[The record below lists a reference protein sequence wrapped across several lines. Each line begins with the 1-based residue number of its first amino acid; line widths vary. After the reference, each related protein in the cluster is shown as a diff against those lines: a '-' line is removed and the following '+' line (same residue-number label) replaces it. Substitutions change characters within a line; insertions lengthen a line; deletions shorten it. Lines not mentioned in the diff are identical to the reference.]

1 MLEAQPAPRDLGGR
15 LLAQAVAAVR
25 DGQCAVRVD
34 LERLH
39 RVVQGAV
46 PVLEIKGVGELA
58 VRGLF
63 GAAEEGPELQPDELG
78 DQRRPCTAERR
89 QLRGEGLD
97 DLVELD
103 LIGLGQR
110 AEETDPV
117 GVRLPTGAQGR
128 ALSADEATRL
138 ARVFKALGD
147 PARLRMA
154 SLIAAQPEVCVCDI
168 SPAFDLSP
176 GTISHHL
183 KQLREA
189 GLVSSERRGT
199 YVWYRINPEALGAL
213 SALLA
218 VPTPA

>member
-1 MLEAQPAPRDLGGR
+1 M
-15 LLAQAVAAVR
+15 R

-63 GAAEEGPELQPDELG
+63 GAAEEGPELQPYELG

-117 GVRLPTGAQGR
+117 GVRLPTGVQGR
-128 ALSADEATRL
+128 AQPLGRLPSDLLLPHAPRLGGPTDKKNWCTNPVDNPTCTRFWPMEL
-138 ARVFKALGD
+138 THRVK
-147 PARLRMA
+147 RM
-154 SLIAAQPEVCVCDI
+154 
-168 SPAFDLSP
+168 
-176 GTISHHL
+176 
-183 KQLREA
+183 
-189 GLVSSERRGT
+189 
-199 YVWYRINPEALGAL
+199 
-213 SALLA
+213 
-218 VPTPA
+218 